1 MEPHSNGAFSAPSPV
16 IAFVLIGVALLLHA
30 FFTTAEIA
38 LITLRKTRLRQLL
51 EENNPRAAQVERLL
65 NEPMRLMAITQ
76 ISTIL
81 TGTFTASIAVLS
93 LVPPLADW
101 LIAHSRLLPPYAT
114 GIALL
119 LVLIPTAIL
128 SLIVGEI
135 APKSLVG
142 SRSEKLALLVAR
154 PVRFSQILLAPAV
167 SFVTFISNLLLRPFG
182 GVASFMTPMVN
193 EEELKMMV
201 EASEEQ
207 GVLEA
212 GETEM
217 INSILDFSNTVVRKV
232 MTPRI
237 DMTGVPLETPLPKL
251 VQCIEESGHSRIPI
265 YEGDMDNIVGI
276 VLAKDLLPL
285 LAGEDK
291 NETPLRNVMRAPY
304 FIPETKKVDELLAE
318 FRRSRQQIAVVRDE
332 YGITAGIITLED
344 LLEEI
349 VGDIQDEYDTDEQT
363 VQVIDDNITIFD
375 GKMGLDDVNDRMG
388 LEIPEDEADTIGGFV
403 FGLLGH
409 QATRGEHATWNNLT
423 FVVEETDGRRITRVR
438 LQKHVTDA
446 EKTSSLPYEPA
457 VPSQNN
463 GHTANGKES
472 DLRLVEISGVE
483 TAPGILAR

>member
-1 MEPHSNGAFSAPSPV
+1 MDSHSTGAFSAPSPWV
-16 IAFVLIGVALLLHA
+16 AFALIGVALLLHA

-38 LITLRKTRLRQLL
+38 LITLRKTRLRQLV

-93 LVPPLADW
+93 LVPPLAEW
-101 LIAHSRLLPPYAT
+101 LVAHSRLLPAYAT
-114 GIALL
+114 GIGLI
-119 LVLIPTAIL
+119 LVLLPTAIL

-142 SRSEKLALLVAR
+142 SRSENLALLVAR

-167 SFVTFISNLLLRPFG
+167 SFVTFISNLFLRPFG
-182 GVASFMTPMVN
+182 STASFMVAAVN

-237 DMTGVPLETPLPKL
+237 DLTAVPIETRLPQL

-265 YEGDMDNIVGI
+265 YAGDMDNIVGI

-291 NETPLRNVMRAPY
+291 NETQIQNVMRAPY

-318 FRRSRQQIAVVRDE
+318 FRHSHGQIAVVRDE
-332 YGITAGIITLED
+332 YGTTSGIITLED

-349 VGDIQDEYDTDEQT
+349 VGDIQDEYDTDEPT
-363 VQVIDDNITIFD
+363 VQVIDDNVTIFD
-375 GKMGLDDVNDRMG
+375 GKTGLDDVNERMG
-388 LEIPEDEADTIGGFV
+388 LELPEDEADTIGGFV

-409 QATRGEHATWNNLT
+409 QGERGEHATWEDLT

-438 LQKHVTDA
+438 LQKRPTETA
-446 EKTSSLPYEPA
+446 NS
-457 VPSQNN
+457 PSPNETASVAHN
-463 GHTANGKES
+463 GHTGSGK
-472 DLRLVEISGVE
+472 DNALHLVEISGVE
-483 TAPGILAR
+483 TAPRLIAR